1 MSEELDER
9 RPIIY
14 QSNPLVEGRQP
25 FGAIEMRLFLLALQ
39 HVNPHVSKNDKFYDE
54 AFKDLRLSPGQVK
67 KVFGHG
73 EYLNRLESICDGMAE
88 KVVTLRDSDGG
99 FTKYPI
105 FGRIK
110 YKPEDGLLIK
120 FNEDMRPLILDILE
134 SGRGYTKLDAK
145 QLFGL
150 HSAYAVRLLE
160 LMLQYRGMMQNNIIT
175 RNIAIEDLRFLM
187 NIEDGK
193 YKHVGSFV
201 QTVIETPI
209 NDINQSTEYSISY
222 EKVRNGRKIIGF
234 NFTLDCSDVTASQDV
249 QKNIQLEM
257 TPSKKERHGL
267 SIKVVTQLTTLC
279 GSNEEF
285 EKRMEHALKLAEQRK
300 PENLQGF
307 LYNAIKENYRQQDLD
322 TQAAIERELTAIKE
336 NNEWEQ
342 VAKKLFGGEVAI
354 DESKEE
360 IPFDK
365 KNKIEAAIVKVICK
379 ELRDRKL
386 SFTSRSRLEDHNM
399 SVERFLELYA

>member
-67 KVFGHG
+67 KIFGHG

-110 YKPEDGLLIK
+110 YRPEDGLLIK

-209 NDINQSTEYSISY
+209 NDINQSTEYNISY

-234 NFTLDCSDVTASQDV
+234 IFSLDCNEVTASQEV
-249 QKNIQLEM
+249 QRNIQLEM

-342 VAKKLFGGEVAI
+342 VAKKLFGGEVSI

>member
-209 NDINQSTEYSISY
+209 NDINQSTEYNISY

-234 NFTLDCSDVTASQDV
+234 IFSLDCSEVTASQDV
-249 QKNIQLEM
+249 QRNIQLEM

>member
-110 YKPEDGLLIK
+110 YRPEDGLLIK

-209 NDINQSTEYSISY
+209 NDINQSTEYNISY

-234 NFTLDCSDVTASQDV
+234 IFSLDCSEVTASQDV
-249 QKNIQLEM
+249 QRNIQLEM

>member
-1 MSEELDER
+1 M
-9 RPIIY
+9 
-14 QSNPLVEGRQP
+14 
-25 FGAIEMRLFLLALQ
+25 
-39 HVNPHVSKNDKFYDE
+39 
-54 AFKDLRLSPGQVK
+54 
-67 KVFGHG
+67 
-73 EYLNRLESICDGMAE
+73 
-88 KVVTLRDSDGG
+88 
-99 FTKYPI
+99 
-105 FGRIK
+105 
-110 YKPEDGLLIK
+110 
-120 FNEDMRPLILDILE
+120 
-134 SGRGYTKLDAK
+134 
-145 QLFGL
+145 
-150 HSAYAVRLLE
+150 
-160 LMLQYRGMMQNNIIT
+160 
-175 RNIAIEDLRFLM
+175 
-187 NIEDGK
+187 
-193 YKHVGSFV
+193 
-201 QTVIETPI
+201 
-209 NDINQSTEYSISY
+209 
-222 EKVRNGRKIIGF
+222 RNGRKIIGF

-257 TPSKKERHGL
+257 IPSKKERHGL

>member
-160 LMLQYRGMMQNNIIT
+160 LMLQ
-175 RNIAIEDLRFLM
+175 
-187 NIEDGK
+187 
-193 YKHVGSFV
+193 
-201 QTVIETPI
+201 
-209 NDINQSTEYSISY
+209 
-222 EKVRNGRKIIGF
+222 
-234 NFTLDCSDVTASQDV
+234 
-249 QKNIQLEM
+249 
-257 TPSKKERHGL
+257 
-267 SIKVVTQLTTLC
+267 
-279 GSNEEF
+279 
-285 EKRMEHALKLAEQRK
+285 
-300 PENLQGF
+300 
-307 LYNAIKENYRQQDLD
+307 
-322 TQAAIERELTAIKE
+322 
-336 NNEWEQ
+336 
-342 VAKKLFGGEVAI
+342 
-354 DESKEE
+354 
-360 IPFDK
+360 
-365 KNKIEAAIVKVICK
+365 
-379 ELRDRKL
+379 
-386 SFTSRSRLEDHNM
+386 
-399 SVERFLELYA
+399 

>member
-110 YKPEDGLLIK
+110 YRPEDGLLIK

-209 NDINQSTEYSISY
+209 NDINQSTEYNISY

-234 NFTLDCSDVTASQDV
+234 IFSLDCSEVTASQDV
-249 QKNIQLEM
+249 QRNIQLEM

-267 SIKVVTQLTTLC
+267 SIKVVTQLTPLC

>member
-67 KVFGHG
+67 KIFGHG

-110 YKPEDGLLIK
+110 YRPEDGLLIK

-209 NDINQSTEYSISY
+209 NDINQSTEYNISY

-234 NFTLDCSDVTASQDV
+234 IFSLDCNEVTASQEV
-249 QKNIQLEM
+249 QRNIQLEM